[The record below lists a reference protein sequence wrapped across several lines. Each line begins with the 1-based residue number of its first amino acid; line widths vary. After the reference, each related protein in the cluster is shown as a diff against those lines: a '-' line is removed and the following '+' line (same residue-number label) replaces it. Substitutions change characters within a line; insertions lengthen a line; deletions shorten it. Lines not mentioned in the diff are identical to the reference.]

1 MCDSFSCILY
11 VIYREECS
19 LLQSKTVDEEESHD
33 QIIREMNRK
42 LSALEEQKDRD
53 MQVFKSQVISIHISS
68 SVLKNIIPVWF
79 MRIVFS
85 TLVMLLLTYFASRYH
100 YDFGVRKF
108 HINDS

>member
-1 MCDSFSCILY
+1 MY

-53 MQVFKSQVISIHISS
+53 MQVLKSQVISIHMST

-108 HINDS
+108 HTNDS